1 MAKSWVGMGLS
12 WVYVITKKTPQKE
25 RDFHECVTVYDLAL
39 MPSFM
44 ANICRP
50 LPFQRRGQMLTDIL
64 GLRFA
69 SLASQLDVEPGQ
81 RIYSLSYSDIDCV
94 MLCYQTIWI

>member
-1 MAKSWVGMGLS
+1 MSLS
-12 WVYVITKKTPQKE
+12 IGVLLHVIAKKTPRKE
-25 RDFHECVTVYDLAL
+25 RDFHECVTVCNLAL